1 MSGLDGKGPQGD
13 GPRTGRGLGK
23 CNDDKDT
30 AQNENPLRGIG
41 RGGEPR
47 GGGRGSGQGG
57 GGGRGRGQGGGGGQG
72 RGQGGGGGQGQ
83 GRGGRG
89 RDNR

>member
-1 MSGLDGKGPQGD
+1 MPGLDRKGPQGD

-30 AQNENPLRGIG
+30 AQNETPQRGIG

-47 GGGRGSGQGG
+47 GGGRG
-57 GGGRGRGQGGGGGQG
+57 RG

-89 RDNR
+89 RGNR